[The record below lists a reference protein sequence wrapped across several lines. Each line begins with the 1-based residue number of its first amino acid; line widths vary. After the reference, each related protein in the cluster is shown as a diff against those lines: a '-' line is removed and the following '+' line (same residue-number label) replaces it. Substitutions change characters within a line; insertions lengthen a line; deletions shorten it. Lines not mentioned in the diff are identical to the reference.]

1 MGLDVRLQFTM
12 SLKCGLFTLCLFIL
26 PVTGIKEIL
35 SSTNVPSL
43 SKQNS
48 GMRTLFEMEQHRVK
62 RSDFFHSEVK
72 VCPQETVRE
81 VIASHQAYYT
91 LRVCQEAV
99 WEAFR
104 IFLDRIPSSSEYQ
117 KWVHICQHESLCIS
131 DLAANF
137 SSSQEHV
144 DMVYR
149 RVNLN
154 NEKVQERNVHEKPE
168 TDEAP
173 GTEGSEKAQTEAE
186 IVKSASTAESTTT
199 ELTESTTELTTEST
213 AELRE
218 YTTESTT
225 AEPTESATKITSEPT
240 TESSAEPTE
249 SATEITSEST
259 TESFAKLTESTT
271 ESTTEYTAELTES
284 TTELTTAEPTE
295 SATEIT
301 SESTTESSAEL
312 REYTTESTTAEP
324 TESAT
329 KITSEPTTESSAE
342 PTESATEIT
351 SESTTESFAKLTES
365 TTESTTEYTAELTE
379 STTEST
385 TAEPTE
391 SAIEISSESTTE
403 STAELTESTT
413 KSTTESITESTTES
427 TTKPTTESA
436 TETTESARES
446 TKSINISTNE
456 PTESINKSTTESFTE
471 PIAESATE
479 SIAEPTTESTSDS
492 TESTIH
498 TSTDTATVSQG
509 SDLPNV
515 VPEHPV
521 HQVIEFS
528 ITLMDSGYQE
538 ILRDTDSP
546 QYHDLSRH
554 LQEQMQHVFDDL
566 PGFIEVQV
574 LRISE
579 TEAPE
584 RSGGISVIYTVVF
597 EAIPANIATKSS
609 DTGAVVSSS
618 GVKDTIVKALS
629 KKASLLDLNS
639 LTFDTGRKHP
649 TTMMSVT
656 TISEDVITE
665 SPDQDPH
672 KDLRSPTEHTEV
684 SSDTLD
690 LTTAAS
696 FPITTTMKP
705 TVEPEN
711 EAVIIHTLETVQSET
726 SELIKENHPDKAASE
741 DDSKSTITDRDNVSL
756 VPSDEQVDTTP
767 KTSSESDFNVNT
779 IPENDN
785 IFNPITTTTSIIFTS
800 ATMVSLRT
808 ELPVTSDSTI
818 TLQPAT
824 EPNDFTSQATD
835 SNEIPEVPPV
845 NTGMGIGDEEGTK
858 VVLNEPP
865 EETTSDVDILKV
877 KVKPVEV
884 TGFEQV
890 TVVTVEEDTIAEGN
904 KTNEKVAESDKEVF
918 TDLSVEEIMEND
930 EEVQVEQKDVVPTE
944 VTQEKPQLIGP
955 KDEEGDVVELPTDA
969 DGPSRETINTKRPDV
984 GMASDVPESSTEG
997 PQEPPVEIEP
1007 LGILLSVTYPVEQ
1020 FDYYQPKENDNLSY
1034 VPAGSVQPGLDN
1046 TTPEHVEDTGLED
1059 QLSKPEVIEEA
1070 LEKPFV
1076 ENKTVVSEQTL
1087 TDGQFTVTESLPDLK
1102 KDRDLPVGE
1111 SEKPEVTQT
1120 EAGPVVHGTV
1130 KTPATDPPSTT
1141 LTADPGLYTV
1151 VFTDVSTPGKEEYD
1165 SPTGRAQSS
1174 VVHSTVPMD
1183 LDNVKVQN
1191 VETGNPSIHFKDPA
1205 TELDQMDVVSAETVD
1220 FLSYDSR
1227 YSFPDDGHLLVTTK
1241 APSLKYLTTPSMTTA
1256 NKGKE
1261 LVVFFSL
1268 RVTNML
1274 FSEDLFNKSSTEYR
1288 SLENRFV
1295 ELLLPYLQS
1304 NLTGFK
1310 QLEILNFRNGSVV
1323 VNSKMKFAKSVP
1335 YNITRAVQCVLEE
1348 FCDAASKRLDIKI
1361 DSHSLDI
1368 EPADEADPCKFLACN
1383 QFSKC
1388 TVNRRTKEAQCL
1400 CDPGYVSLD
1409 GSTCQSL
1416 CVVQLD
1422 FCLNGGE
1429 CEIVPGHGAACR
1441 EREQTTIP
1449 GLSSSP

>member
-12 SLKCGLFTLCLFIL
+12 SLKCGLFTLCIFIL

-35 SSTNVPSL
+35 NPTNVPSL
-43 SKQNS
+43 PKQNS

-81 VIASHQAYYT
+81 VIASHKAYYT

-131 DLAANF
+131 DLATNF
-137 SSSQEHV
+137 SSSQEHI

-149 RVNLN
+149 RVNVN
-154 NEKVQERNVHEKPE
+154 NEKVQEQKVHEKPE

-173 GTEGSEKAQTEAE
+173 ETEGSEKAQTEA
-186 IVKSASTAESTTT
+186 A
-199 ELTESTTELTTEST
+199 TEST
-213 AELRE
+213 
-218 YTTESTT
+218 
-225 AEPTESATKITSEPT
+225 
-240 TESSAEPTE
+240 
-249 SATEITSEST
+249 
-259 TESFAKLTESTT
+259 FD
-271 ESTTEYTAELTES
+271 
-284 TTELTTAEPTE
+284 
-295 SATEIT
+295 
-301 SESTTESSAEL
+301 
-312 REYTTESTTAEP
+312 
-324 TESAT
+324 
-329 KITSEPTTESSAE
+329 
-342 PTESATEIT
+342 
-351 SESTTESFAKLTES
+351 
-365 TTESTTEYTAELTE
+365 
-379 STTEST
+379 
-385 TAEPTE
+385 
-391 SAIEISSESTTE
+391 
-403 STAELTESTT
+403 
-413 KSTTESITESTTES
+413 
-427 TTKPTTESA
+427 
-436 TETTESARES
+436 S
-446 TKSINISTNE
+446 TK
-456 PTESINKSTTESFTE
+456 
-471 PIAESATE
+471 
-479 SIAEPTTESTSDS
+479 
-492 TESTIH
+492 STIH
-498 TSTDTATVSQG
+498 TSTDTATVLQG

-584 RSGGISVIYTVVF
+584 RSGGISVVYTVVF
-597 EAIPANIATKSS
+597 EAIPANIAAKSL
-609 DTGAVVSSS
+609 DTGTVVSSPGPS
-618 GVKDTIVKALS
+618 LKDNIIKALS

-639 LTFDTGRKHP
+639 LTFDTGRKHL
-649 TTMMSVT
+649 TTMMSLT

-665 SPDQDPH
+665 SPDLDPH

-690 LTTAAS
+690 LRTAAS

-705 TVEPEN
+705 MAEPEN
-711 EAVIIHTLETVQSET
+711 EAVIIHTLETVQSKT

-741 DDSKSTITDRDNVSL
+741 DDSKSTITDKDNVSL

-767 KTSSESDFNVNT
+767 KPSSESDFNVNT
-779 IPENDN
+779 IPEDEN
-785 IFNPITTTTSIIFTS
+785 IFNPMTTTSIMFTS
-800 ATMVSLRT
+800 ATMVNLRT
-808 ELPVTSDSTI
+808 ELPVTSDSSI

-824 EPNDFTSQATD
+824 ELNDFTSEATD

-845 NTGMGIGDEEGTK
+845 NTGMREGDEEGTE
-858 VVLNEPP
+858 VVLSEPS
-865 EETTSDVDILKV
+865 EETTSDVAILKV
-877 KVKPVEV
+877 KVEPDEV

-890 TVVTVEEDTIAEGN
+890 TVVTVERDTIAEGN
-904 KTNEKVAESDKEVF
+904 KTNKKVAESDKEVF
-918 TDLSVEEIMEND
+918 TELSKEEIMEND
-930 EEVQVEQKDVVPTE
+930 EDVQVEQKDVVPTR
-944 VTQEKPQLIGP
+944 VTEEKTQLIGP

-969 DGPSRETINTKRPDV
+969 DGPSRENINTKRPDV

-997 PQEPPVEIEP
+997 PQVPPVEIEP
-1007 LGILLSVTYPVEQ
+1007 LGISLSVTYPVEQ

-1034 VPAGSVQPGLDN
+1034 VPAVSVQPGLDN
-1046 TTPEHVEDTGLED
+1046 TTTEHVEDTGLED

-1070 LEKPFV
+1070 LEKPLV
-1076 ENKTVVSEQTL
+1076 EDKTVVSEQTL
-1087 TDGQFTVTESLPDLK
+1087 PDGQFNVTESLPDLK
-1102 KDRDLPVGE
+1102 KDKDLPVGE
-1111 SEKPEVTQT
+1111 SEKPEDTQT
-1120 EAGPVVHGTV
+1120 EAGPVVHNIETV

-1151 VFTDVSTPGKEEYD
+1151 VFTDVSTPGKKEYD
-1165 SPTGRAQSS
+1165 SPTGRVLSS
-1174 VVHSTVPMD
+1174 VVHSTVPVD

-1191 VETGNPSIHFKDPA
+1191 VETENPSIHFKDPA

-1388 TVNRRTKEAQCL
+1388 KVNHRTKEAQCL

-1441 EREQTTIP
+1441 CAVGKFWHFIGERCAELVSVPLDPFLSLVFLVVGLTFQYAIITILLSLCRNCVRTRKTLTLVEREQTTIP